1 LNELR
6 TGTIFGNKDTSLGT
20 AASSNAKAESMS
32 DLQRTLERK
41 SAELTALREISR
53 TISQAH
59 DLDTTLTTITRKTAE
74 VMGMDSCSVYLLDQQ
89 GEHLVLRATT
99 GLAPEAVGRARLRIG
114 EGLTGWA
121 AENAQPAWSS
131 DAVADPRF
139 VLLPE
144 TRESRFRSL
153 LAVPL
158 TVGGRVLGAMNVQTR
173 TAHEFAPDEIAL
185 LSMIADMAGGAIEK
199 ATLYDHMRRRIHE
212 LSTLAELSQ
221 TLSAPLYL
229 EQVLQV
235 IVEMAARMLDAK
247 LCSLS
252 LIDEAAGVLR
262 PAAAH
267 PASDAYIQR
276 PPLALGEGI
285 AARAAQTGETE
296 VVPDLPADRRFT
308 DPEFAR
314 REGLRSMVC
323 VPLRVR
329 DRVIGVLNC
338 YRGRPNAFSA
348 ADVSLLT
355 TLATQTALA
364 IENAN
369 LAMRSAIVREMH
381 HRVKNNLQTIAMLLR
396 LQMSDGDSPR
406 VREVLTE
413 TINRVLGIAA
423 VHEILSLEGFRT
435 VNLRE
440 VLEQIA
446 HAVVANM
453 RRPGLVLEVSVQG
466 DDVYFPSQQA
476 TSAALVA
483 TELIQNALEHAFA
496 GRDHGNLTVRVVDS
510 PSHVH
515 LEVADDGAG
524 LPDGFDPVRSS
535 DLGLRIASTLVREDL
550 RGELTAHNGGGATFL
565 VTIPKEVLAP

>member
-1 LNELR
+1 MDRGELEHLLR
-6 TGTIFGNKDTSLGT
+6 
-20 AASSNAKAESMS
+20 
-32 DLQRTLERK
+32 RK
-41 SAELTALREISR
+41 SAEIAALREIIR

-74 VMGMDSCSVYLLDQQ
+74 VMGMDSCSLYLLDPQ
-89 GEHLVLRATT
+89 GEYLVLRATT
-99 GLAPEAVGRARLRIG
+99 GLAADAVGRARLRVG
-114 EGLTGWA
+114 QGLTGWA
-121 AENAQPAWSS
+121 ALHEQPAWSS
-131 DAVADPRF
+131 NAPADPRV

-144 TRESRFRSL
+144 TEELRFKSL

-158 TVGGRVLGAMNVQTR
+158 VVGGRVLGAMNVQTR
-173 TAHEFAPDEIAL
+173 NTHEFTEDEVEL
-185 LSMIADMAGGAIEK
+185 LSMIADLAGGAIEK
-199 ATLYDHMRRRIHE
+199 ATLHDHMRRQIRE

-221 TLSAPLYL
+221 TLTSPLYL

-235 IVEMAARMLDAK
+235 IVEMAARMLEAR
-247 LCSLS
+247 LCSL
-252 LIDEAAGVLR
+252 LLLDESAGLLR

-267 PASDAYIQR
+267 PANEAYTERAPI
-276 PPLALGEGI
+276 PVGSGI
-285 AARAAQTGETE
+285 AGRVAQTGEME
-296 VVPDLPADRRFT
+296 LVADLLAEPRFS

-314 REGLRSMVC
+314 REGLRSMVS

-338 YRGRPNAFSA
+338 YRGRPAAFSP
-348 ADVSLLT
+348 ADVNLLT

-369 LAMRSAIVREMH
+369 LVMRSAVVREMH

-396 LQMSDGDSPR
+396 LQLADGREPSG
-406 VREVLTE
+406 REVLTE

-440 VLEQIA
+440 VLDRVT

-453 RRPGLVLEVSVQG
+453 RRPDLHLEVSVQG
-466 DDVYFPSQQA
+466 DEVYFPSQPA

-483 TELIQNALEHAFA
+483 TELVQNALEHAF
-496 GRDHGNLTVRVVDS
+496 RDRTQGHLWVRLLDS
-510 PSHVH
+510 PTHVV
-515 LEVADDGAG
+515 LEVEDDGAG
-524 LPDGFDPVRSS
+524 LPEGFDPARSS
-535 DLGLRIASTLVREDL
+535 DLGLRIARTLVQEDL
-550 RGELTAHNGGGATFL
+550 RGELSAYRATGARF
-565 VTIPKEVLAP
+565 VVRIPKEVLRA

>member
-1 LNELR
+1 
-6 TGTIFGNKDTSLGT
+6 
-20 AASSNAKAESMS
+20 
-32 DLQRTLERK
+32 
-41 SAELTALREISR
+41 
-53 TISQAH
+53 
-59 DLDTTLTTITRKTAE
+59 
-74 VMGMDSCSVYLLDQQ
+74 MDSCSVYLLDAQ
-89 GEHLVLRATT
+89 GEYLVLRATT

-121 AENAQPAWSS
+121 AENDRPAWSS
-131 DAVADPRF
+131 DAAADPRF

-144 TRESRFRSL
+144 TQESRFRSL

-158 TVGGRVLGAMNVQTR
+158 SVGGRALGATNVQTQA
-173 TAHEFAPDEIAL
+173 AHEFTPDEIEL
-185 LSMIADMAGGAIEK
+185 LSTIADMAGGAIEK
-199 ATLYDHMRRRIHE
+199 ATLYDHMRRQIHE

-229 EQVLQV
+229 DQVLQV

-247 LCSLS
+247 LCSLL

-267 PASDAYIQR
+267 PGNDSYTRR

-285 AARAAQTGETE
+285 AGRAARTGEAE
-296 VVPDLPADRRFT
+296 VVGDLLT
-308 DPEFAR
+308 DPTFADPAFAR

-329 DRVIGVLNC
+329 DRVVGVLNC
-338 YRGRPNAFSA
+338 YRDRSNAFSP

-369 LAMRSAIVREMH
+369 LAMRAAVVREMH

-396 LQMSDGDSPR
+396 LQMTDGDPPR
-406 VREVLTE
+406 VRDVLTE

-440 VLEQIA
+440 VLERIA
-446 HAVVANM
+446 HAVTANM
-453 RRPGLVLEVSVQG
+453 RRPDLELQLSVEG

-476 TSAALVA
+476 TAAALVA
-483 TELIQNALEHAFA
+483 TELIQNAIEHAFA
-496 GRDHGNLTVRVVDS
+496 ARQRGKLTVRVVDS
-510 PSHVH
+510 PAHVH

-524 LPDGFDPVRSS
+524 LPAGFDPVRSA

-550 RGELTAHNGGGATFL
+550 RGELTAHNEEGATFV
-565 VTIPKEVLAP
+565 VTIPKEVLGP

>member
-1 LNELR
+1 
-6 TGTIFGNKDTSLGT
+6 
-20 AASSNAKAESMS
+20 MQ
-32 DLQRTLERK
+32 DLHRTLERK

-59 DLDTTLTTITRKTAE
+59 DLDTTLATITRKTAE
-74 VMGMDSCSVYLLDQQ
+74 VMGMDSCSLYLLDPQ

-99 GLAPEAVGRARLRIG
+99 GLAPEAVGRARLHMG

-131 DAVADPRF
+131 DAASDPRF

-144 TRESRFRSL
+144 TQEFRFRSL

-173 TAHEFAPDEIAL
+173 AVHEFADDEVEL

-199 ATLYDHMRRRIHE
+199 ATLYDHMRRQIHE

-229 EQVLQV
+229 DQVLQV

-247 LCSLS
+247 LCSL
-252 LIDEAAGVLR
+252 LLVDEAAGVLR

-267 PASDAYIQR
+267 PTGQAYTQR
-276 PPLALGEGI
+276 PPLALGEGV
-285 AARAAQTGETE
+285 AGRAAQSGESE
-296 VVPDLPADRRFT
+296 VVSDLLSDPKYADPD
-308 DPEFAR
+308 FAR

-338 YRGRPNAFSA
+338 YRARPNAFSA

-369 LAMRSAIVREMH
+369 LAMRSAVVREMH

-396 LQMSDGDSPR
+396 LQMSDGDGPR

-435 VNLRE
+435 VNLRD
-440 VLEQIA
+440 VLERIA

-453 RRPGLVLEVSVQG
+453 TRPDLALEVSVEG

-483 TELIQNALEHAFA
+483 TELIQNALEHAFV
-496 GRDHGNLTVRVVDS
+496 GRERGRLTVRVVDA
-510 PSHVH
+510 PACVH

-524 LPDGFDPVRSS
+524 LPAGFDPSRSA

-550 RGELTAHNGGGATFL
+550 HGELTAHDRGGAAFV
-565 VTIPKEVLAP
+565 VTIPKETLVP